1 MSDIIKLDEATALTE
16 LGRGFQNAQTLLEDK
31 DKLEELFQRLE
42 NKLKVIPHIGDKLA
56 VAASMAS
63 MVKSYVNKEYRQVP
77 LGTIIA
83 AISALAYIVSPV
95 DLIPDTIPGLGHVD
109 DAAIVVA
116 CLKLIESDLNEYI
129 EWRKKN
135 GKELDV

>member
-1 MSDIIKLDEATALTE
+1 MSDIIKFDEATALTE
-16 LGRGFQNAQTLLEDK
+16 LGRGFQNAQTILDDR

-63 MVKSYVNKEYRQVP
+63 MVKSYANKEYDKVP

-83 AISALAYIVSPV
+83 VISALAYLVSPV
-95 DLIPDTIPGLGHVD
+95 DVIPDVIPGLGHVD
-109 DAAIVVA
+109 DVAVVGA
-116 CLKLIESDLNEYI
+116 CLILVDTDIQEYI
-129 EWRKKN
+129 KWRDSHGKKID
-135 GKELDV
+135 L